1 MKMLNGSCRN
11 NRVVSIKVQKQI
23 LFSKTVIELVCN
35 PCGGKVIWLASFRVA
50 WNSKLENQNIAS
62 ARKM

>member
-1 MKMLNGSCRN
+1 MLNGSCRN

-35 PCGGKVIWLASFRVA
+35 PCGGKVIWLASF
-50 WNSKLENQNIAS
+50 SSSLEFKIG
-62 ARKM
+62 KPKYCFGP